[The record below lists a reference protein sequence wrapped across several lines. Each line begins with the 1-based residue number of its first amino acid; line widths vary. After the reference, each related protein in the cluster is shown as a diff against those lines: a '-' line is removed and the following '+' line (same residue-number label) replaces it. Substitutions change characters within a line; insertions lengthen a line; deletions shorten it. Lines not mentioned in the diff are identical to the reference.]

1 MTRNGGV
8 SRCGGLGKTVERKGR
23 GISEEGRKIKR
34 LDENIKDKEEEI
46 RSKSTKL
53 ERVRSENDKLLKSI
67 FRT

>member
-8 SRCGGLGKTVERKGR
+8 SRCGGLGKAVERKGR

-34 LDENIKDKEEEI
+34 LDENIKDKEEI